1 MTEIAKALT
10 VAGTDPSGGAGI
22 HADLKT
28 FQEIGVYGMSVITS
42 VVSQNTLGV
51 KSFVDLELDFVE
63 SQFDA
68 VFEDIAPDAVKSG
81 MLSTPEVM
89 ASTAKK
95 LKEANVAKYVLD
107 PVMIASSGHAL
118 ISETARE
125 TISKELLPLAT
136 VVTPNLPEAEALT
149 NRTIKTIDDMKEAG
163 RILVEGYG
171 AKAALI
177 KGGHYEGEADD
188 YLYDGQTFEKF
199 SAERF
204 DTKHTHGSGC
214 TYAAVIT
221 AGLANGKP
229 LYEAVKDGKAY
240 ITAAISNPLNIGKGQ
255 GPTNH
260 WGHRWSDVQSTIKV

>member
-68 VFEDIAPDAVKSG
+68 VFEDISPDAVKSG
-81 MLSTPEVM
+81 MLSNPEVM
-89 ASTAKK
+89 TLTAKK
-95 LKEANVAKYVLD
+95 IREANVANYVLD

-118 ISETARE
+118 ISESARE
-125 TISKELLPLAT
+125 TIAKELLPLAT

-149 NRTIKTIDDMKEAG
+149 NRTIKTVDDMKEAG
-163 RILVEGYG
+163 RILVEEYG
-171 AKAALI
+171 TSAALI

-199 SAERF
+199 SAKRF

-221 AGLANGKP
+221 AGLANGKS
-229 LYEAVKDGKAY
+229 LYEAVKIGKAY

-260 WGHRWSDVQSTIKV
+260 WGHRWSDVQPPIKV